1 MPWQLY
7 GKPDLFLTY
16 TCNPNIQEISENLR
30 PGERSEHYPDL
41 VSRVFKLHLTE
52 LLHDIKDRHVL
63 GVPVATVHVI
73 EFQKRGLPHCHMLI
87 ILRGEDKLR
96 DRHDIDRLISAEIP
110 DEEEDLELY
119 NLVKSCMIHGPC
131 DVQNLN
137 CVYMEDGNCQKK
149 FPKSF
154 CDETGKFE
162 WLSSLQKK
170 K

>member
-1 MPWQLY
+1 MDHLHNSSESNMQPGVPVVLPSSFSGSPRAMQQNYQDAMAIVSKY

-30 PGERSEHYPDL
+30 PGERSEHRPDL

-110 DEEEDLELY
+110 DEEEDL
-119 NLVKSCMIHGPC
+119 
-131 DVQNLN
+131 
-137 CVYMEDGNCQKK
+137 
-149 FPKSF
+149 
-154 CDETGKFE
+154 
-162 WLSSLQKK
+162 
-170 K
+170 